1 MSHERLSSPK
11 EIVIKEIS
19 EIDFALAS
27 PMELY
32 EMLHWLAQEG
42 GINPTDALYV
52 GLDTYYD
59 NPLRDGFY
67 DRTTTWAFTDTEYQ
81 ESVESDHKVGVHG
94 KDSPVHYAEDAS
106 LPTVL
111 IFDGTQFDNALGQ
124 KRVFYGDEYDWE
136 DDICGDSE
144 YRIKPGVSFGDTL
157 VAALRVV

>member
-1 MSHERLSSPK
+1 MSHERLSSRQ
-11 EIVIKEIS
+11 EIAIKELS

-32 EMLHWLAQEG
+32 QALRQLALEG
-42 GINPTDALYV
+42 GIDPSEALYV

-59 NPLRDGFY
+59 DPLRDGFD
-67 DRTTTWAFTDTEYQ
+67 DRTTTWAFTDAEYQ
-81 ESVESDHKVGVHG
+81 ETVESDHKVGVHS
-94 KDSPVHYAEDAS
+94 KDSPIHYAEDAS

-124 KRVFYGDEYDWE
+124 KRVFYGEEYDWD

-144 YRIKPGVSFGDTL
+144 YRVKPGVSFGDTL